1 MRRKKTTLKCDVYT
15 RCIISTINGSNRC
28 CFTDCCNYGS
38 DGCCYEFFA
47 YFFDQL
53 SIGGFRYLSS
63 SFIRF
68 VPELS
73 LEYARLL

>member
-1 MRRKKTTLKCDVYT
+1 MGQIGVVLLIVAITAVMAVVT
-15 RCIISTINGSNRC
+15 S
-28 CFTDCCNYGS
+28 
-38 DGCCYEFFA
+38 FFA

-73 LEYARLL
+73 LEYARLH